1 MEESTSRLITQI
13 SDEFGCSA
21 ILHRRFPQI
30 VHPGLLQ
37 GEVHPTFVTYLAIL
51 GHELGYYAVAEL
63 PISNRSKQIFH
74 DKTGIN
80 KREPDSVW
88 LRAEGFK
95 PVLFAEYEGIEDERG
110 FESKLRSLIEAFNDA
125 EQKPACLLLAWWR
138 KQGQLQA
145 MEFARAQKIYT
156 KGFAHPSTGILVPPP
171 PVPLLIWEACF
182 RSVRERWTFTHFTH
196 TSTWNK
202 H

>member
-63 PISNRSKQIFH
+63 PISNKSLLAFCLLGGESRGSCRPWSLLGLRRSIQKDLLIQVRASLSRPHLSRCLSGRPVFDLYERDGHLHTLLIRAH
-74 DKTGIN
+74 GIN
-80 KREPDSVW
+80 INPEKS
-88 LRAEGFK
+88 
-95 PVLFAEYEGIEDERG
+95 
-110 FESKLRSLIEAFNDA
+110 
-125 EQKPACLLLAWWR
+125 
-138 KQGQLQA
+138 
-145 MEFARAQKIYT
+145 FART
-156 KGFAHPSTGILVPPP
+156 L
-171 PVPLLIWEACF
+171 PLI
-182 RSVRERWTFTHFTH
+182 
-196 TSTWNK
+196 
-202 H
+202 